1 MKIPITTAM
10 KPSPA
15 HSAAPISAVM
25 KITAMLPFL
34 LLSATVS
41 AADIELPKPETS
53 GGMPLMEA
61 LQNRRTDRKFSSKPL
76 PRQILSNLLWAAS
89 GVNRADGRMTA
100 PTARNLQEISLYVL
114 LPSGIF
120 RYDAPA
126 NRLVRISAENIT
138 GQVTGK
144 APLTVVYV
152 ADLKKQPKRELCAV
166 DCGYISQNI
175 YLYCA
180 SAGLGTV
187 VRGSFDRSFVGKLK
201 LPAGSEVFYIQS
213 VGYPK

>member
-1 MKIPITTAM
+1 MQALEKRKTVRAYSDREIPMQT
-10 KPSPA
+10 
-15 HSAAPISAVM
+15 
-25 KITAMLPFL
+25 
-34 LLSATVS
+34 
-41 AADIELPKPETS
+41 
-53 GGMPLMEA
+53 
-61 LQNRRTDRKFSSKPL
+61 
-76 PRQILSNLLWAAS
+76 LSNLLWAAS

-100 PTARNLQEISLYVL
+100 PTARNLQEITLYVL

-175 YLYCA
+175 YLYCFIQV
-180 SAGLGTV
+180 LLLRLICCNNNT
-187 VRGSFDRSFVGKLK
+187 KLS
-201 LPAGSEVFYIQS
+201 LHIRETTNISSNLFRISTDYSCDLDILS
-213 VGYPK
+213 L